1 MLAFIVAGLV
11 VAALLAI
18 FTVLIGAAAGAQ
30 SAEAHGKGIWR
41 TLEILP
47 ALALPL
53 AFALLIVFFIINA
66 VQRSRANR
74 RNQQSDPEIK
84 G

>member
-11 VAALLAI
+11 VAALLSI
-18 FTVLIGAAAGAQ
+18 FAVLIGAAAGAQ
-30 SAEAHGKGIWR
+30 SAEAHGRGIWR

-53 AFALLIVFFIINA
+53 AFAILIVFFILNA
-66 VQRSRANR
+66 LQRSRANR
-74 RNQQSDPEIK
+74 RNQHPGPEIK

>member
-1 MLAFIVAGLV
+1 MLAFIIAGLV
-11 VAALLAI
+11 IVALISI
-18 FTVLIGAAAGAQ
+18 FSVLIGAAAGAGHD
-30 SAEAHGKGIWR
+30 EAAGKGIWR

-53 AFALLIVFFIINA
+53 AFAILIVFFILNA

-74 RNQQSDPEIK
+74 RGDAADRGIK